1 MLPLL
6 WGDISYMA
14 TPIANL
20 ETVTNNAV
28 SPLPIFNQNIL
39 QEESN
44 FATLVKKTYKV
55 HQDTLASGTRILHF
69 IMNADYNGTVD
80 SVSYKTQAGSVAFAV
95 KISGTTVT
103 GCSGSCTTTLNTAYS
118 SANNVFGPGSTVT
131 VDLSTPSSLTL
142 AQFEIHTTLQL
153 PLV

>member
-1 MLPLL
+1 
-6 WGDISYMA
+6 MA

-20 ETVTNNAV
+20 ETVTNNAI

-39 QEESN
+39 QEEAN
-44 FATLVKKTYKV
+44 AGVFVKRTYKT
-55 HQDTLASGTRILHF
+55 HQDTLASGTRILYF
-69 IMNADYNGTVD
+69 VMNSEHTGTVD
-80 SVSYKTQAGSVAFAV
+80 SVSYKTQAGSIAFAV

-103 GCSGSCTTTLNTAYS
+103 GCSGSCTTTLNTANA
-118 SANNVFGPGSTVT
+118 SANNVFGPGSAIT

-142 AQFEIHTTLQL
+142 AQFELHTTVQL